1 MRQAQVLPASDPRS
15 IRFAAEIIGSLVA
28 FPTET
33 VYGLG
38 ANTLNP
44 DAVTKIFE
52 AKQRPSFHSHRAYYG
67 TYVSRSPGPC
77 NQPRRLAVC

>member
-44 DAVTKIFE
+44 DAVTRIFE
-52 AKQRPSFHSHRAYYG
+52 ANGDRHFTRIVHITERTSLDLPVHAISSDD
-67 TYVSRSPGPC
+67 
-77 NQPRRLAVC
+77 

>member
-28 FPTET
+28 LPTET

-44 DAVTKIFE
+44 DAVTRIFE
-52 AKQRPSFHSHRAYYG
+52 ANSDRHYTLIVHITERTSLDLPVHAI
-67 TYVSRSPGPC
+67 SPDD
-77 NQPRRLAVC
+77 

>member
-33 VYGLG
+33 VYGLD

-44 DAVTKIFE
+44 DAVTRIFE
-52 AKQRPSFHSHRAYYG
+52 ANSDRHFTLIVHITERTSLDLPVHAI
-67 TYVSRSPGPC
+67 SPDD
-77 NQPRRLAVC
+77 

>member
-1 MRQAQVLPASDPRS
+1 MRQSQVLPASDPRS

-38 ANTLNP
+38 TNTLNP
-44 DAVTKIFE
+44 DAVTRIFE
-52 AKQRPSFHSHRAYYG
+52 ANSDRHFTLIVHITERTSLDLPVHAI
-67 TYVSRSPGPC
+67 SPDD
-77 NQPRRLAVC
+77 